1 MCLCLCESVWM
12 SAGRRFPFFSL
23 FKSFNRH
30 ILEPP
35 ASQNNCRFLKTSTEK
50 WQMIYCLQLCYNNE
64 KVYFSLIYRPV
75 EMATLFWRWNENR
88 TVCFVLSKLAKIAVF
103 PDSIEFIAQQS
114 AADILHCQ
122 LIQFAFIWNQYL
134 NNLQESTQNFR
145 LKSSFFWQYFSN
157 SRRYEMQRQ
166 CYWSVSG
173 SLKSYEIGKCSQS
186 EKRPV
191 DAFKILMNY
200 CSWR

>member
-1 MCLCLCESVWM
+1 M

-35 ASQNNCRFLKTSTEK
+35 ASQNDCRFLKTSTEK
-50 WQMIYCLQLCYNNE
+50 WQMIYCLQFCYNNE
-64 KVYFSLIYRPV
+64 KVYFSLIYRSV

-103 PDSIEFIAQQS
+103 PDYIEFIAQQS

-145 LKSSFFWQYFSN
+145 LKSSFFLSTFLQFSSLRN
-157 SRRYEMQRQ
+157 AETMLLKRFGIIEKLWNRQMQPIRETA
-166 CYWSVSG
+166 SG
-173 SLKSYEIGKCSQS
+173 S
-186 EKRPV
+186 
-191 DAFKILMNY
+191 F
-200 CSWR
+200 